1 MKLKSFLIAVMTV
14 AAVVTVAAQDFVSQ
28 LNMSRTSGM
37 TGDLNE
43 DGKLDNKDTKLL
55 EQYILNKKPAGIT
68 KAKADVNGDGVV
80 NVADIVRLVIM
91 ANSPI
96 GLSAATSE
104 HIGCVV
110 CAEGHLHAA
119 KTAVPSGCTAVG
131 VLGKVCSTGHGLI
144 LALQNAKSQD
154 WETVMGWPLETGYAG
169 TTLKI
174 LPDDA
179 ARGSLTSYTKLGST
193 EVSNWALAQKSDY
206 EAIFKNL
213 GAAFHYNGY
222 TYDDNV
228 NAFFTTGVGGT
239 ALSKLYLSATTHNS
253 SYDFWFFGEIWFN
266 SDFSPSIN
274 VRPILAF

>member
-1 MKLKSFLIAVMTV
+1 MKLRSFLIAVMTV

-28 LNMSRTSGM
+28 LNMSRISGM
-37 TGDLNE
+37 IGDLNE

-55 EQYILNKKPAGIT
+55 EQYILNKNTAGIT
-68 KAKADVNGDGVV
+68 KAMADVNGDGVV
-80 NVADIVRLVIM
+80 NVADIVRLVII

-96 GLSAATSE
+96 TLSAATSE
-104 HIGCVV
+104 YIGCVV

-131 VLGKVCSTGHGLI
+131 VLGKVSSTGHGLI
-144 LALQNAKSQD
+144 LALRNATSQD
-154 WETVMGWPLETGYAG
+154 WETVIGWPLETGYAG

-179 ARGSLTSYTKLGST
+179 ARGSLTSYTALGST
-193 EVSNWALAQKSDY
+193 KVSNWALAQKSDY

-213 GAAFHYNGY
+213 GSAKNYSGY

-228 NAFFTTGVGGT
+228 NAFLTTGVGGT

-266 SDFSPSIN
+266 SDFSLSIN

>member
-1 MKLKSFLIAVMTV
+1 MKLRTYLFAVLTV
-14 AAVVTVAAQDFVSQ
+14 AAISTVAAQNFVSQ

-43 DGKLDNKDTKLL
+43 DGKLDYKDTKLL
-55 EQYILNKKPAGIT
+55 EQYIINNNNAGIT
-68 KAKADVNGDGVV
+68 KAMADVNGDGVV

-91 ANSPI
+91 ATPI
-96 GLSAATSE
+96 TLSAATSE
-104 HIGCVV
+104 HIGCTV
-110 CAEGHLHAA
+110 CAAGHLHAA

-154 WETVMGWPLETGYAG
+154 WETVIGWTSETNYAN

-179 ARGSLTSYTKLGST
+179 ARGSLTSYTVLGST
-193 EVSNWALAQKSDY
+193 NVSNWAIAQKSDY

-213 GAAFHYNGY
+213 GSTSNYNGY

-228 NAFFTTGVGGT
+228 NDYLTTGVGGT
-239 ALSKLYLSATTHNS
+239 ALSKLNMSATVNNS
-253 SYDFWFFGEIWFN
+253 PYDFWFFGEAWYN
-266 SDFSPSIN
+266 ADFSLSIN
-274 VRPILAF
+274 VRPVLAF

>member
-1 MKLKSFLIAVMTV
+1 MDSNTESEETI
-14 AAVVTVAAQDFVSQ
+14 VAAQNFFSQ
-28 LNMSRTSGM
+28 FSMSRTSGM

-43 DGKLDNKDTKLL
+43 DGKLDNKDTRLL
-55 EQYILNKKPAGIT
+55 EQYILYKETSIT
-68 KAKADVNGDGVV
+68 RAMADVNGDGVV

-96 GLSAATSE
+96 ALSAATSE

-119 KTAVPSGCTAVG
+119 KTAVPSGCKAVG
-131 VLGKVCSTGHGLI
+131 VLGKVSSTGHGLI
-144 LALQNAKSQD
+144 LALRNATSQD
-154 WETVMGWPLETGYAG
+154 WETVIGWSLETGYAG

-179 ARGSLTSYTKLGST
+179 ARGSLTSYTVLGNT
-193 EVSNWALAQKSDY
+193 KVSNWALAQKSDY

-213 GAAFHYNGY
+213 GSEKNHNGY

-228 NAFFTTGVGGT
+228 NAFLTTGVGGI
-239 ALSKLYLSATTHNS
+239 ALSKLYLSATTQNS
-253 SYDFWFFGEIWFN
+253 SYDFWFFGDNWFN
-266 SDFSPSIN
+266 SDFSLSIN

>member
-1 MKLKSFLIAVMTV
+1 MNLRTFLFSVMSV
-14 AAVVTVAAQDFVSQ
+14 AAVTTVAAQNFVSQ
-28 LNMSRTSGM
+28 FNMSRISGM
-37 TGDLNE
+37 IGDLNE

-55 EQYILNKKPAGIT
+55 EQYILNKNTAGIT
-68 KAKADVNGDGVV
+68 KAMADVNGDGVV
-80 NVADIVRLVIM
+80 NVADIVRLVII

-96 GLSAATSE
+96 TLSAATSE
-104 HIGCVV
+104 YIGCVV

-131 VLGKVCSTGHGLI
+131 VLGKVSSTGHGLI
-144 LALQNAKSQD
+144 LALRNATSQD
-154 WETVMGWPLETGYAG
+154 WETVIGWPLETGYAG

-179 ARGSLTSYTKLGST
+179 ARGSLTSYTALGST
-193 EVSNWALAQKSDY
+193 KVSNWALAQKSDY

-213 GAAFHYNGY
+213 GSAKNYSGY

-228 NAFFTTGVGGT
+228 NAFLTTGVGGT

-266 SDFSPSIN
+266 SDFSLSIN